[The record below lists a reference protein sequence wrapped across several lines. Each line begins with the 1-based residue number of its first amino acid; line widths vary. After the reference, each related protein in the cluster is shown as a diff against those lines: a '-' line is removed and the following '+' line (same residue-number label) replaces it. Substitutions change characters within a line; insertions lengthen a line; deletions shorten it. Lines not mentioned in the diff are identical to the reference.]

1 MTQASK
7 GMHLWTPD
15 GNKWQTEIDILIAD
29 LRFRNQQLEEKLAN
43 ARMNLALLLREIA
56 DLQHGLIF
64 LRKSDAAVSVL
75 EFHKMKRRITA
86 VTQSRN
92 EQSKRIPA
100 LQQSMAEND
109 KEIKRLDLERI
120 ALRTQVIP
128 IKDRR

>member
-29 LRFRNQQLEEKLAN
+29 LRYRNQQIEEKLAN
-43 ARMNLALLLREIA
+43 ARMNLALLLREIS

-75 EFHKMKRRITA
+75 EFHKMKKSIARVCR
-86 VTQSRN
+86 SRD
-92 EQSKRIPA
+92 EQQNRIPA
-100 LQQSMAEND
+100 LLQNMAEND

-128 IKDRR
+128 LKDRR